1 MTKKEISS
9 KAKVKLPLTKVTFDK
24 FLVLILLPL
33 VLPLGFI
40 IAILIMFESILTKS
54 NLSFLHRETR
64 VSAGRPFTLYKFRIL
79 KSASLENE
87 ISAGA
92 NPKQLENMP
101 GNLSAIGKILKKFGL
116 DELPQFWNVLKGDMS
131 FVGPRP
137 KPVPEYEALLARG
150 YDYRRYLRAGL
161 TGPAQIMK
169 GTKRTAAQEYVA
181 DQEYLRRCQELPAGQ
196 LLFIDIGILSKTL
209 GVMLKGSGE

>member
-9 KAKVKLPLTKVTFDK
+9 KTKVKLPLTKVTFDK

-54 NLSFLHRETR
+54 NPSFLHRETR
-64 VSAGRPFTLYKFRIL
+64 VSAGRLFTLYKFRIL

-87 ISAGA
+87 ISAGV

-169 GTKRTAAQEYVA
+169 GTKRAAAQEYAA
-181 DQEYLRRCQELPAGQ
+181 DQEYLRRCQELPAGK
-196 LLFIDIGILSKTL
+196 LLFIDIGILIKTL